1 TVACANPFD
10 CSSEAG
16 VPGGI
21 GIEVAAGASSVSI
34 SNGAVEDYVY
44 GIVADQAHHLSA
56 SNLALTADVGVTLS
70 DVSQSTFKGI
80 TYRGADTRYHATAG
94 PLLYVSGGGNNCF
107 SNLSGKTGSGVGV
120 VDAVQIVGSNSV
132 AAGAKL
138 TQGRRLKTDPPRRE
152 VVRSGGPHA
161 GGGASGG
168 DPGFEKT
175 GKERPG
181 DRADFGCIAQ
191 HGATLFTVRRAAAL

>member
-44 GIVADQAHHLSA
+44 GIVADQAYHLSA

-94 PLLYVSGGGNNCF
+94 PLLYVSGGGNNSF
-107 SNLSGKTGSGVGV
+107 SNLSGKTDSGVGV
-120 VDAVQIVGSNSV
+120 VDAVQIVGSNSNSISQLDL
-132 AAGAKL
+132 GN
-138 TQGRRLKTDPPRRE
+138 TSSCSGTD
-152 VVRSGGPHA
+152 
-161 GGGASGG
+161 
-168 DPGFEKT
+168 
-175 GKERPG
+175 
-181 DRADFGCIAQ
+181 I
-191 HGATLFTVRRAAAL
+191 